1 MKLPNFRALAF
12 LACAFLVAA
21 TPAAAQESASAPVER
36 LNTALLETMQ
46 SAKTLGYQG
55 RYDQLAPELREVFD
69 FATMARITL
78 GRHWRD
84 LKPPQQEAFTAA
96 FGDFSIAV
104 FADRFDG
111 FSGERFEVL
120 GEQPA
125 RRGAVLVRNQI
136 VKSDGEAVP
145 INYLARP
152 GTDGDGWRLVDILL
166 DAKYSELAARR
177 SEYSGIVEREGID
190 ALIAALKEKTAGY
203 AAP

>member
-1 MKLPNFRALAF
+1 MRLPSLPALA
-12 LACAFLVAA
+12 LALLFAA
-21 TPAAAQESASAPVER
+21 GPATAQESATAPVER
-36 LNTALLETMQ
+36 LNTALLDVMQ
-46 SAKTLGYQG
+46 NAEALGYEG
-55 RYDQLAPELREVFD
+55 RVERLAPQLEDVFD

-84 LKPPQQEAFTAA
+84 LKPPQQEAFTEA
-96 FGDFSIAV
+96 FTDFSVAV

-111 FSGERFEVL
+111 FSGERFEIL

-152 GTDGDGWRLVDILL
+152 GKGGESWQLVDILL
-166 DAKYSELAARR
+166 DAKYSELATRR
-177 SEYSGIVEREGID
+177 SEYSGIVRNQGID
-190 ALIAALKEKTAGY
+190 ALIAALKDKTAGY
-203 AAP
+203 ATP